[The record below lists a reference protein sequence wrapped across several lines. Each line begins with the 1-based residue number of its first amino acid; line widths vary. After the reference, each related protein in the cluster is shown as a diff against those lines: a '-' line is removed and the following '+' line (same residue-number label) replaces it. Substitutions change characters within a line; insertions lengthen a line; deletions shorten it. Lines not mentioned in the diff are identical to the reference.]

1 MGEGEGRLPIA
12 YCRLSA
18 FAVGESKKSS
28 DIDAKAATRLVEISI
43 DTGSKIFNRQLAIGN
58 RQFLRRLSA
67 ADLRIA
73 DSA

>member
-28 DIDAKAATRLVEISI
+28 DTDAKAATRLVEISI
-43 DTGSKIFNRQLAIGN
+43 DTGSKIFNRQ
-58 RQFLRRLSA
+58 FLRRFPA
-67 ADLRIA
+67 ADLRVT